1 MQEQPKPKREYD
13 VRKHEQKK
21 HWMRRLTAA
30 AVAAA
35 ALPGLLGVT
44 GAEPTARAAAP
55 EFLQV
60 PSAAMGHNIT
70 VEFQQ
75 GGAPAVYLLDG
86 LRARDDR
93 NGWDIETNAFDEYQG
108 SGMSVVMP
116 VGGRSSFYADWYGS
130 ANGAT
135 YKWETFLTSE
145 LPSFLAGKGVRSTRN
160 AVVGVSM
167 SGSSALILAAY
178 HPGQFAYASA
188 LSAYLTPS
196 SGNGPTLIKLAMND
210 EGGYNPEDMW
220 GPSGGPGWQRH
231 DPTVQAGR
239 LAGNN
244 TRLWIY
250 SGNGTPSELGG
261 GGGNLP
267 GQIIEQ
273 VVLQSNVDFKNA
285 YNGAGGHNATFN
297 IDGSGQHAWGYWN
310 AQLVA
315 MKGDMQR
322 TLGASGGGPT

>member
-1 MQEQPKPKREYD
+1 MVKNC
-13 VRKHEQKK
+13 
-21 HWMRRLTAA
+21 WTRRLVTTGIAA
-30 AVAAA
+30 AT
-35 ALPGLLGVT
+35 LPGLVGMFGGT
-44 GAEPTARAAAP
+44 APARAAAP

-60 PSAAMGHNIT
+60 PSPSMGHNIT
-70 VEFQQ
+70 VEFQS

-93 NGWDIETNAFDEYQG
+93 SGWDIETPAFDEYRG
-108 SGMSVVMP
+108 SGISVVAP

-130 ANGAT
+130 ANGQT

-145 LPSFLAGKGVRSTRN
+145 LPGYLSSRGVRSTRN

-167 SGSSALILAAY
+167 SGSSAVILAAY
-178 HPGQFAYASA
+178 HPQQFAYAAS
-188 LSAYLTPS
+188 LSAYMTPS
-196 SGNGPTLIKLAMND
+196 SGNGPMLIKLSMNN
-210 EGGYNPEDMW
+210 EGGFNPEDMW
-220 GPSGGPGWQRH
+220 GPDGGPGWQRN

-250 SGNGTPSELGG
+250 SGNGTPSEIGQG
-261 GGGNLP
+261 SLP

-273 VVLQSNVDFKNA
+273 TVLQSNTAFKNA
-285 YNGAGGHNATFN
+285 YTAAGGHNATFN
-297 IDGSGQHAWGYWN
+297 IDSSGVHSWGYWN

-315 MKGDMQR
+315 MKPDMQG
-322 TLGASGGGPT
+322 TLGAGGAGT

>member
-1 MQEQPKPKREYD
+1 MQKQR
-13 VRKHEQKK
+13 
-21 HWMRRLTAA
+21 WIWRLATAA
-30 AVAAA
+30 IAAA
-35 ALPGLLGVT
+35 ALPGLLGVV
-44 GAEPTARAAAP
+44 GSEPRARAAAP

-60 PSAAMGHNIT
+60 PSAGMGRNIT

-75 GGAPAVYLLDG
+75 GGAAAVYLLDG

-93 NGWDIETNAFDEYQG
+93 NGWDIETNAFDEYSG
-108 SGMSVVMP
+108 SGISVVMP

-130 ANGAT
+130 ANGTT

-145 LPSFLAGKGVRSTRN
+145 LPAYLAGKGVRTTRN

-188 LSAYLTPS
+188 LSAYLSPS
-196 SGNGPTLIKLAMND
+196 KGNGPTLIKFAMND
-210 EGGYNPEDMW
+210 EGGFNPEDMW
-220 GPSGGPGWQRH
+220 GPSGGPGWQRN

-244 TRLWIY
+244 TRLWVY

-261 GGGNLP
+261 AGGSSLP

-273 VVLQSNVDFKNA
+273 VVLQSNDDFRTA
-285 YNGAGGHNATFN
+285 YTSAGGHNATFN
-297 IDGSGQHAWGYWN
+297 IDGSGQHGWGYWN

-315 MKGDMQR
+315 MKPDMQR
-322 TLGASGGGPT
+322 TLGAGG

>member
-1 MQEQPKPKREYD
+1 MYVPKR
-13 VRKHEQKK
+13 R
-21 HWMRRLTAA
+21 WLRRLAA
-30 AVAAA
+30 ATIAAA
-35 ALPGLLGVT
+35 ALPGLVDVVGT
-44 GAEPTARAAAP
+44 ASTARAAAP

-60 PSAAMGHNIT
+60 PSAAMGRSIT

-145 LPSFLAGKGVRSTRN
+145 LPAYLAGKGVRTTRN

-196 SGNGPTLIKLAMND
+196 SGNGPTLIRFAMND
-210 EGGYNPEDMW
+210 EGGFNPQDMW

-250 SGNGTPSELGG
+250 SGNGTPSELGQAS
-261 GGGNLP
+261 LP
-267 GQIIEQ
+267 GQVIEQ

-285 YNGAGGHNATFN
+285 YTAAGGHNATFN
-297 IDGSGQHAWGYWN
+297 IDGSGVHGWNYWN

-315 MKGDMQR
+315 MKPDMQR
-322 TLGASGGGPT
+322 TLGASGGGAG

>member
-1 MQEQPKPKREYD
+1 MWHPIRGGNLLN
-13 VRKHEQKK
+13 VRKSG
-21 HWMRRLTAA
+21 WARRLVIAGV
-30 AVAAA
+30 AVGV
-35 ALPGLLGVT
+35 LPGLVGVV
-44 GAEPTARAAAP
+44 APPARAAAP

-60 PSAAMGHNIT
+60 PSAGMGHNIT
-70 VEFQQ
+70 VEFQS

-93 NGWDIETNAFDEYQG
+93 SGWDIETPAFDEYRG
-108 SGMSVVMP
+108 SGISVVAP

-130 ANGAT
+130 ANGQT

-145 LPSFLAGKGVRSTRN
+145 LPGYLSGRGVRPNRN

-178 HPGQFAYASA
+178 HPGQFAYAGA

-196 SGNGPTLIKLAMND
+196 SGNGPTLIKFAMND
-210 EGGYNPEDMW
+210 EGGFNPEDMW
-220 GPSGGPGWQRH
+220 GPAGGPGWQRH

-244 TRLWIY
+244 TRLYIY
-250 SGNGTPSELGG
+250 SGNGTPSELIGEG
-261 GGGNLP
+261 SLP
-267 GQIIEQ
+267 GQVIEQ
-273 VVLQSNVDFKNA
+273 VILQTNVDFKNA
-285 YNGAGGHNATFN
+285 YTAAGGHNATFN
-297 IDGSGQHAWGYWN
+297 IDSNGVHSWGYWN

-315 MKGDMQR
+315 MKPDMQQ
-322 TLGASGGGPT
+322 TLGATASNA

>member
-1 MQEQPKPKREYD
+1 MYEHHR
-13 VRKHEQKK
+13 R
-21 HWMRRLTAA
+21 WLRRLTTATA
-30 AVAAA
+30 AVAA
-35 ALPGLLGVT
+35 LPVLLGVT
-44 GAEPTARAAAP
+44 GTEPTPRAAAP
-55 EFLQV
+55 EFLHV
-60 PSAAMGHNIT
+60 RSAAMGRNIT

-75 GGAPAVYLLDG
+75 GGAAAVYLLDG
-86 LRARDDR
+86 LRAREDR

-145 LPSFLAGKGVRSTRN
+145 LPGYLAGRGVRSTRN

-167 SGSSALILAAY
+167 SGSSALILAAD
-178 HPGQFAYASA
+178 HPGQFAYASS

-196 SGNGPTLIKLAMND
+196 SGNGPTLIKLAMSD
-210 EGGYNPEDMW
+210 EGGFNPEDMW

-239 LAGNN
+239 LAGND

-261 GGGNLP
+261 SSLP

-285 YNGAGGHNATFN
+285 YTAAGGRNAMFN
-297 IDGSGQHAWGYWN
+297 IDGSGQHGWGYWN
-310 AQLVA
+310 GQLVA
-315 MKGDMQR
+315 MKADMQR
-322 TLGASGGGPT
+322 TLGTAGGGPA